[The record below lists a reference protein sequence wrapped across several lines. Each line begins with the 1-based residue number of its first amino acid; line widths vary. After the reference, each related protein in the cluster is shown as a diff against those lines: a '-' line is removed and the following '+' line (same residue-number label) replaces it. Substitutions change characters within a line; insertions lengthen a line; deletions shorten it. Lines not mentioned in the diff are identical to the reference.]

1 MGTPR
6 TAGLSQRGA
15 DTSTWG
21 KRLVVRAGLN
31 DSLVGVP
38 FGPFTASPDTGQLLR
53 LVDVRAPTAKPSTT
67 SRDVVAYIFARQVY
81 DNNKGITTGLP
92 QGSNPQAVTPVAN
105 RSSCFEALFGRLT
118 TSRGGVSTY
127 EEFVIPAHGVALHI
141 GSDTARVEVRFDP
154 RKANI
159 PDGAAAAA
167 DGFVRGKLAAGFDVI
182 GGVATAGFYGDEVR
196 QFYDIQ
202 LEQVGNN
209 IQLFDVPQ
217 FAKSLEVVTPDPQAY
232 DVQWFDQVTVT
243 NTALANV
250 PNSFIPYIGGPQ
262 PIPVN
267 AARLRVN
274 LNTNLGPAAI
284 SPVLVWSR
292 RA

>member
-1 MGTPR
+1 MGTR
-6 TAGLSQRGA
+6 QTAALSRRGA

-31 DSLVGVP
+31 DSLVGAP
-38 FGPFTASPDTGQLLR
+38 FGPFTPSPDTKQLLR
-53 LVDVRAPTAKPSTT
+53 LVDVRTPTAKPSTS
-67 SRDVVAYIFARQVY
+67 SRNVVAYIFAKQVY
-81 DNNKGITTGLP
+81 DNNKQITTGLP
-92 QGSNPQAVTPVAN
+92 QRDNPQAITPVGN
-105 RSSCFEALFGRLT
+105 RSSAFEALFGRLT
-118 TSRGGVSTY
+118 TSRGGVSTF

-154 RKANI
+154 VKANI
-159 PDGAAAAA
+159 PDGAGAAV
-167 DGFVRGKLAAGFDVI
+167 DGFVRGKLAAGFDIV

-196 QFYDIQ
+196 QFFDIQ
-202 LEQVGNN
+202 LDAVGNN
-209 IQLFDVPQ
+209 IQFFDIPQ
-217 FAKSLEVVTPDPQAY
+217 FAKTLEVFTPDPQAY
-232 DVQWFDQVTVT
+232 LVDWQAQETVGT
-243 NTALANV
+243 GNLSNV
-250 PNSFIPYIGGPQ
+250 PNSFIPYVGAPQ

-274 LNTNLGPAAI
+274 LNAALGPAAI